1 MSESV
6 AKEAKANGTISCHI
20 SGACANQSCASCK
33 SGACAN
39 QSCASCKPCI
49 RTVTFTPDS
58 DHSIKHGQHQYVAF
72 VPEGDE
78 LGLVKKLCNGRIDLT
93 NELCCPNLLSQVAL
107 HAKKVTVVVSQ
118 PRYGKVGPK
127 LKKLIFPAEPAK

>member
-6 AKEAKANGTISCHI
+6 AKANGTISCHI
-20 SGACANQSCASCK
+20 SGA
-33 SGACAN
+33 
-39 QSCASCKPCI
+39 CI

-72 VPEGDE
+72 VREGDE
-78 LGLVKKLCNGRIDLT
+78 PGLVKKLCNGRIDLT

-107 HAKKVTVVVSQ
+107 HGKKVTVVIS
-118 PRYGKVGPK
+118 PHDSKGCPK
-127 LKKLIFPAEPAK
+127 LKKLIVPAEPAK